1 MPSVRSTWQSSQ
13 TNITGNKVNWP
24 KGSSLAMMSRKAPVI
39 QEFNPAEDGMISENS
54 IIETYTLPHVK
65 QITDEAGHPK
75 LVLCDNLEGSGGEGR
90 GRRVQEGRGTCIP
103 MANSYVLQKPS

>member
-75 LVLCDNLEGSGGEGR
+75 LVLCDNLGGQGGDGDGR
-90 GRRVQEGRGTCIP
+90 GVQDGGDTCMP
-103 MANSYVLQKPS
+103 MVNSY

>member
-75 LVLCDNLEGSGGEGR
+75 LVLCDSLEGQGREGGGWGIQDGR
-90 GRRVQEGRGTCIP
+90 DTRIP
-103 MANSYVLQKPS
+103 VANSY